1 MQSAASVL
9 REHIENIE
17 KIIIEYSINE
27 KEARAMLESTR
38 EELKKAHPF
47 SEEENEYYKPAV
59 YNALATIDTV
69 YVKEK
74 KSRQLMEALVEAK
87 EELLVIEGI
96 LTG

>member
-27 KEARAMLESTR
+27 KEARAMLEGVR

-74 KSRQLMEALVEAK
+74 KSKQLMEALVEAK

>member
-27 KEARAMLESTR
+27 KEARAMLEGVR